1 MTEQKDYKYY
11 TDLGISQTNA
21 KDYADAINSFDKAIE
36 LNPDYAL
43 AYFSKAIVF
52 HMQYELQAAFENYT
66 KAIEKNPEMVDAYYN
81 RAQVILS
88 YENPDEGELI
98 SALKDLKK
106 ATDLRADFVDAHYY
120 SAVVKKKLKDYKGA
134 VESLDRA
141 LEFEPQGVYS
151 KALKK
156 LILQKYLK

>member
-52 HMQYELQAAFENYT
+52 HMQYE
-66 KAIEKNPEMVDAYYN
+66 KNFLY
-81 RAQVILS
+81 
-88 YENPDEGELI
+88 
-98 SALKDLKK
+98 
-106 ATDLRADFVDAHYY
+106 
-120 SAVVKKKLKDYKGA
+120 
-134 VESLDRA
+134 
-141 LEFEPQGVYS
+141 
-151 KALKK
+151 
-156 LILQKYLK
+156 